1 MLILYEILWNKL
13 LTCAHTP
20 CTHVHTHANIQSLSL
35 SLSLLVKVSVENGKT
50 CAIWHIDDFSD
61 FIGCSSTVPSDV
73 LFYTGSD
80 CW

>member
-50 CAIWHIDDFSD
+50 CAI
-61 FIGCSSTVPSDV
+61 
-73 LFYTGSD
+73 
-80 CW
+80 